1 MANMALNYGE
11 DCLRRACPF
20 SMGDENLAHCIGDD
34 CAIWVQNGDYSTCA
48 INVQVNQLVN
58 NFFKLKSI
66 DEAL

>member
-11 DCLRRACPF
+11 DCLARACPF
-20 SMGDENLAHCIGDD
+20 SLGSEKPVRCIGDD
-34 CAIWVQNGDYSTCA
+34 CAIWVQSGDYSTCA
-48 INVQVNQLVN
+48 INVQVNQLVQ